1 MRAKNLLCALFNYLH
16 YGLKLLSIR
25 NLRDFQ
31 FQVRISEMECSEF
44 AHMQKEVAKELRGV
58 PTEQTQH
65 NHLNVHANTLH
76 KTASEGSGFT
86 VGEVISQCSLY
97 VIACV
102 YKTQIKMFE
111 LNTLI

>member
-1 MRAKNLLCALFNYLH
+1 MRAKHLFCALFNYLY
-16 YGLKLLSIR
+16 YGLKLFR